1 MYFYFMVVAK
11 FQKGRSFVRP
21 SGTEDVVRVY
31 AESTTQDDA
40 DQLAYEVGLV
50 VHKLAGGVGEPTPKP

>member
-1 MYFYFMVVAK
+1 MMAFFTK
-11 FQKGRSFVRP
+11 CNPSFLFFRP

-31 AESTTQDDA
+31 SESDTQDNA
-40 DQLAYEVGLV
+40 DQLAYEVGLA